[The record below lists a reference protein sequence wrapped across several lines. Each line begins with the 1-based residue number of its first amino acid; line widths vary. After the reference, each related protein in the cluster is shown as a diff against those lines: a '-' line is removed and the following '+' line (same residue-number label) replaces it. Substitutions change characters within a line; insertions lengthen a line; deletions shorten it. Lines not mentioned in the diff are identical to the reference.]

1 MRIRLTDPALV
12 PELRQHFE
20 RSGFITNRLNEDTVE
35 AWRPDA
41 PNEEQGRR
49 EVELH
54 LAVWRT
60 MHAESVAEAS
70 D

>member
-1 MRIRLTDPALV
+1 MRIRLTNPALV

-20 RSGFITNRLNEDTVE
+20 RSGFITNRLGDE
-35 AWRPDA
+35 AIDVWRPDA
-41 PNEEQGRR
+41 PSKEQSQR
-49 EVELH
+49 EVEVH

-60 MHAESVAEAS
+60 RHPDTVAEAS

>member
-1 MRIRLTDPALV
+1 MRIRLSDAALV

-20 RSGFITNRLNEDTVE
+20 LSGFVTNRFDEDTIE

-41 PNEEQGRR
+41 PSEQQNRR

-54 LAVWRT
+54 LIVWRT
-60 MHAESVAEAS
+60 MHPETIAEAV